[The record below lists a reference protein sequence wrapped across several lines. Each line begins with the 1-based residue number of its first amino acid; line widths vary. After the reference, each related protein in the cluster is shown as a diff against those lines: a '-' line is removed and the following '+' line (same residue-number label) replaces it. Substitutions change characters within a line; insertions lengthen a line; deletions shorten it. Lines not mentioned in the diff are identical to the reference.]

1 MSLPMPSGS
10 CWTKRTTESN
20 RTAPEILRGFFA
32 PYPPAD
38 ASCRTSGHT
47 PPNPLTAGLPATQA
61 QTRTPQPFSPLSSPS
76 PASPFPQGS
85 PIQALLPPKRSPT
98 RPALP
103 YHAGTD
109 PHNPAAQPAIFPVHQ
124 LPHSRT
130 SLLSKPCSPKAK
142 PDTPRTSLPRRHR
155 HARPSRPACYLPRLP
170 APPFPH
176 ISPLQALL
184 PPKRSPTRPA
194 LLHHAGTD
202 THGPA
207 AQPAIFPV
215 TNSPIPAHLS
225 SSSDPYK
232 NPGSRPP
239 PGFFVISGSV
249 RSPSQRRLR

>member
-38 ASCRTSGHT
+38 ASCRTSGPT

-61 QTRTPQPFSPLSSPS
+61 QTRTAQPPSPLSSPS

-85 PIQALLPPKRSPT
+85 PLQPPRSCPQSEARHAPHFPTTQAQT
-98 RPALP
+98 R
-103 YHAGTD
+103 TS
-109 PHNPAAQPAIFPVHQ
+109 Q
-124 LPHSRT
+124 LP
-130 SLLSKPCSPKAK
+130 SLLS
-142 PDTPRTSLPRRHR
+142 TPFTS
-155 HARPSRPACYLPRLP
+155 
-170 APPFPH
+170 
-176 ISPLQALL
+176 
-184 PPKRSPTRPA
+184 
-194 LLHHAGTD
+194 
-202 THGPA
+202 
-207 AQPAIFPV
+207 
-215 TNSPIPAHLS
+215 SPIPAHLS

-239 PGFFVISGSV
+239 PGFLVISGSV

>member
-47 PPNPLTAGLPATQA
+47 PPNPLTAGLPVTQA
-61 QTRTPQPFSPLSSPS
+61 QTRTSQLPSPLSSPLTN
-76 PASPFPQGS
+76 SPFPHIS

-98 RPALP
+98 RPTLS
-103 YHAGTD
+103 HHTGTD
-109 PHNPAAQPAIFPVHQ
+109 PHDPAVQPAIFPA
-124 LPHSRT
+124 T
-130 SLLSKPCSPKAK
+130 S
-142 PDTPRTSLPRRHR
+142 
-155 HARPSRPACYLPRLP
+155 
-170 APPFPH
+170 F
-176 ISPLQALL
+176 
-184 PPKRSPTRPA
+184 
-194 LLHHAGTD
+194 
-202 THGPA
+202 
-207 AQPAIFPV
+207 
-215 TNSPIPAHLS
+215 PIPTYS
-225 SSSDPYK
+225 SHTDPYK

>member
-47 PPNPLTAGLPATQA
+47 PPNPLTFPSRRHRPARPSRP
-61 QTRTPQPFSPLSSPS
+61 TRYPRRS
-76 PASPFPQGS
+76 PAPPFPHSS

-109 PHNPAAQPAIFPVHQ
+109 PHDPA
-124 LPHSRT
+124 T
-130 SLLSKPCSPKAK
+130 
-142 PDTPRTSLPRRHR
+142 
-155 HARPSRPACYLPRLP
+155 
-170 APPFPH
+170 
-176 ISPLQALL
+176 
-184 PPKRSPTRPA
+184 
-194 LLHHAGTD
+194 
-202 THGPA
+202 
-207 AQPAIFPV
+207 QPAIFPV
-215 TNSPIPAHLS
+215 TNSPIPAQLS
-225 SSSDPYK
+225 SPADPYK

-239 PGFFVISGSV
+239 PGFFVISGSA

>member
-47 PPNPLTAGLPATQA
+47 PPNPLTIGFPATQA
-61 QTRTPQPFSPLSSPS
+61 QTHTAQPPSPLSSPLTS
-76 PASPFPQGS
+76 S
-85 PIQALLPPKRSPT
+85 PIPAWLFYPSPLPKQSPIHPT
-98 RPALP
+98 LSR
-103 YHAGTD
+103 HAG
-109 PHNPAAQPAIFPVHQ
+109 A
-124 LPHSRT
+124 
-130 SLLSKPCSPKAK
+130 
-142 PDTPRTSLPRRHR
+142 
-155 HARPSRPACYLPRLP
+155 
-170 APPFPH
+170 
-176 ISPLQALL
+176 
-184 PPKRSPTRPA
+184 
-194 LLHHAGTD
+194 D
-202 THGPA
+202 THKPA
-207 AQPAIFPV
+207 TQPAIFPV
-215 TNSPIPAHLS
+215 TSSPIPAHLS